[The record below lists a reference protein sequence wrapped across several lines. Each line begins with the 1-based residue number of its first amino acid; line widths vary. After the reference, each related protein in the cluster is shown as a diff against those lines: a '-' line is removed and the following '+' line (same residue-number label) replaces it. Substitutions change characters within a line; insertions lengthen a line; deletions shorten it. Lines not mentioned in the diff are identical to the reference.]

1 VQPPSVFLPQK
12 SVYPIV
18 GVATNLK
25 IVILSD
31 PKRSGGESKDL
42 RLHFGHP

>member
-12 SVYPIV
+12 NGCPTV